1 MRAYQVAAR
10 NGVERG
16 EILVFA
22 ETAKVALA
30 AARLRIRRDTWRA
43 TAGVGGSGALPD
55 RLRLLPGRAPADGA

>member
-30 AARLRIRRDTWRA
+30 AARLRIRRDT
-43 TAGVGGSGALPD
+43 
-55 RLRLLPGRAPADGA
+55 